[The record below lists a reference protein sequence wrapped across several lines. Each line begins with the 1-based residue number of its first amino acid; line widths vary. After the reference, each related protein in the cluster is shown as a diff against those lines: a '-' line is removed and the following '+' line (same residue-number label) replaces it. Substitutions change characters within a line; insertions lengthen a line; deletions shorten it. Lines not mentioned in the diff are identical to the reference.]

1 MNFIEKSAD
10 WAQKCLLAED
20 STLTKM
26 IPPDNVRM
34 TALHDGWRFFGKFR
48 GWPRIF
54 RDIGVATGT

>member
-1 MNFIEKSAD
+1 MGKVFGKIPEKSAD

-34 TALHDGWRFFGKFR
+34 TALRDVWRYFRFFEVEWR
-48 GWPRIF
+48 N
-54 RDIGVATGT
+54 